1 MVPIVTIASLNGKV
15 NVAISGSRAV
25 SWIARCPTNGE
36 VGRNCRMKSAPVRGA
51 SVGVL
56 MQYLL
61 LSLVCCPAAVDD
73 LGTAGN
79 GTGGIRAEIGSELRD
94 LSRFEQATDSSLGYH
109 DFFYH
114 L

>member
-15 NVAISGSRAV
+15 NVAIPGSRAV
-25 SWIARCPTNGE
+25 SWIPRCSTNGE

-56 MQYLL
+56 TQYLL
-61 LSLVCCPAAVDD
+61 LSLVCRPAAVDD

-79 GTGGIRAEIGSELRD
+79 GAGSVCTEIGSELRD
-94 LSRFEQATDSSLGYH
+94 LIRFEQAANSSLGYH